1 MGDDGADWVP
11 GYEGERDEKGK
22 RHGQGVATHKNGDVY
37 TGGYKH
43 GLRHGKGSYV
53 FKAGGKYEG
62 GYHRNKKDG
71 MGVMTYADGSVYRGE
86 WTADKRNGTGT
97 YTYANGDTY
106 DGGWKEGGRH
116 GKGTYFFAQHSCQ
129 FFGYWNTGSFAWGTW
144 VFKDGTTF
152 AGKFSDGP
160 TQPRPASRAP
170 GAFYAANLQQ
180 AGQIKAGR
188 WAPNMQ
194 MVPAGSATKAPVRL
208 HMRCQLAFVFRR
220 RRRDAAEHPAR
231 HHGLAGDRAHG

>member
-1 MGDDGADWVP
+1 
-11 GYEGERDEKGK
+11 
-22 RHGQGVATHKNGDVY
+22 
-37 TGGYKH
+37 
-43 GLRHGKGSYV
+43 
-53 FKAGGKYEG
+53 
-62 GYHRNKKDG
+62 
-71 MGVMTYADGSVYRGE
+71 MTYADGSVYRGE

-188 WAPNMQ
+188 WSANMQ

-208 HMRCQLAFVFRR
+208 HMSGAAPRRFPVHLKPAPDINLDSILSTMEYEIPAAPVLRAQTAPAQPRAGSVPPAGNILVYGPPGSGRATQSNLLAEKYGAVVISMGKLLRDQQESSQLA
-220 RRRDAAEHPAR
+220 A
-231 HHGLAGDRAHG
+231 